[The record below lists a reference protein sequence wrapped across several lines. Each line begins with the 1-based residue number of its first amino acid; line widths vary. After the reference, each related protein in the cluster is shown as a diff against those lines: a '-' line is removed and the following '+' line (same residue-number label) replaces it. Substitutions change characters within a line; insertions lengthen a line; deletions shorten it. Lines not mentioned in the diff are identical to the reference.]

1 MTWLVRGLTA
11 LVVVGFVYALWALTT
26 GRTIENRASV
36 EIAQP
41 VDVVFPY
48 LTEHDRIPLWLDDVV
63 ESRSL
68 TGPGTFVG
76 ARSTHVIEVDG
87 QRQELERKVT
97 EYQEN
102 ALLAV
107 RIKSDLM
114 TANNRYRV
122 SPVAG
127 GTRIDYDSVT
137 KARGWVSILAPFFR
151 APIQEKLEPDL
162 ARLKPILEDPSS
174 SPATG

>member
-1 MTWLVRGLTA
+1 MIWLLRGLTT
-11 LVVVGFVYALWALTT
+11 LVLVGAVYALWALTS
-26 GRTIENRASV
+26 GGVVENRASV

-48 LTEHDRIPLWLDDVV
+48 LVDPDRIPLWLDGVV

-76 ARSTHVIEVDG
+76 ARSIEVIEVDG
-87 QRQELERKVT
+87 ERQELELKVI
-97 EYQEN
+97 EYEEN

-114 TANNRYRV
+114 TASNRYRV
-122 SPVAG
+122 SAIPR

-137 KARGWVSILAPFFR
+137 EGRGWVRLVAPLLHG
-151 APIQEKLEPDL
+151 PIQEKLEADL
-162 ARLKPILEDPSS
+162 ARLKQILEDKS
-174 SPATG
+174 